1 MKDQQDSERV
11 FSRRIELPLELKTAT
26 DSLIL
31 TLNPPTNVFM
41 YFEYNK
47 NKEISLSFFNFLG
60 WPNKSAKHIATYCP
74 LPSLI

>member
-1 MKDQQDSERV
+1 MFHYKPTPRSLN
-11 FSRRIELPLELKTAT
+11 FTN
-26 DSLIL
+26 SLIL
-31 TLNPPTNVFM
+31 TLNPPTYVFM
-41 YFEYNK
+41 YALYFEYNK